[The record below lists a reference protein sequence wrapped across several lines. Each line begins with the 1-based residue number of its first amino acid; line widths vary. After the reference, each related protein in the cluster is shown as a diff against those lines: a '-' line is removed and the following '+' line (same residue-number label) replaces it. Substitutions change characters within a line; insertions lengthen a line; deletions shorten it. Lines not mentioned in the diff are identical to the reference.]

1 MRLASSSRIA
11 GAALVLALVACGSA
25 PNDSSGTSN
34 DEIVNVPQSSVK
46 SQTISNCWLYATL
59 GWAES
64 LHVATGEPALDVS
77 ESYLSYWNW
86 FDKLVWDGAPGK
98 TAIEE
103 TGWFHQGM
111 DLIMRFGVIM
121 EGDFTSARQSA
132 AKSALD
138 AAMREGGALATKEAR
153 MDKVLVRRELNKAW
167 QLPETVVQQ
176 MNAVFGEGYD
186 RSLDQPTTV
195 IPQGSIVRHANTIS
209 AKLVNG
215 NGETRTGTLADAI
228 GLRDWNNGWGK
239 RQGAFAWNEVD
250 YPKEPAQRRAFQIR
264 FQKALHAKQPVVIS
278 WFIDFAGMEGSAF
291 RKPPERP
298 GRQGGH
304 VTVLEDYQIDNVPG
318 FGLLAAGV
326 DESRPEALNAAL
338 SPDAKIQFLRT
349 KNSWG
354 QMNGPVPEFNGYLD
368 LYMPYLDGP
377 ATKCDDP
384 PAGTT
389 GERTC
394 VNDHVPLW
402 RAALPPGF

>member
-1 MRLASSSRIA
+1 MRLASSCC
-11 GAALVLALVACGSA
+11 AALVLTMFACGSA
-25 PNDSSGTSN
+25 PADDAATGN
-34 DEIVNVPQSSVK
+34 DEIVNVPQSTVK
-46 SQTISNCWLYATL
+46 SQSISNCWLYATL

-86 FDKLVWDGAPGK
+86 FDKIVYDGASS
-98 TAIEE
+98 IDE
-103 TGWFHQGM
+103 TGHFHQGM
-111 DLIMRFGVIM
+111 DLIMRFGVIL
-121 EGDFTSARQSA
+121 ESDFAAGSQSA
-132 AKSALD
+132 AKRTLD
-138 AAMREGGALATKEAR
+138 ASLKDGALKTPEAR
-153 MDKVLVRRELNKAW
+153 KDMALVRRELDKAW
-167 QLPETVVQQ
+167 QLPDNVVQQ

-186 RSLDQPTTV
+186 VSLDQTDVLPA
-195 IPQGSIVRHANTIS
+195 GSIVRHAKSIS
-209 AKLVNG
+209 AKLVNAG
-215 NGETRTGTLADAI
+215 GETRTGNLGDAI
-228 GLRDWNNGWGK
+228 GDRNWDLGWGLRK
-239 RQGAFAWNEVD
+239 GLWSWNEHD
-250 YPKEPAQRRAFQIR
+250 YPRDPSARREFQIR

-278 WFIDFAGMEGSAF
+278 WFIDFAAQEGSAF
-291 RKPPERP
+291 KKPPATT

-304 VTVLEDYQIDNVPG
+304 VTVLEDYQIKDVPG

-338 SPDAKIQFLRT
+338 SPNAKIEFLRT

-354 QMNGPVPEFNGYLD
+354 ELNGPSSDFRGYLD

-377 ATKCDDP
+377 VTQCTDP

-394 VNDHVPLW
+394 VHDHVPLW

>member
-1 MRLASSSRIA
+1 MRFATSSA
-11 GAALVLALVACGSA
+11 AALVLALFACGSPA
-25 PNDSSGTSN
+25 ADDSTTSN

-86 FDKLVWDGAPGK
+86 FDKLVWDGAPGQTK
-98 TAIEE
+98 IEE

-121 EGDFTSARQSA
+121 ESDFPAARQSA

-167 QLPETVVQQ
+167 QLPDNVVQQ

-186 RSLDQPTTV
+186 ASLDQPTTV
-195 IPQGSIVRHANTIS
+195 LPQGSIIRHANSIS

-215 NGETRTGTLADAI
+215 AGETRSGTLADAI
-228 GLRDWNNGWGK
+228 GLRDWDRGWGL
-239 RQGAFAWNEVD
+239 RQGAFAWNELD
-250 YPKEPAQRRAFQIR
+250 YPRDASARRALQIR
-264 FQKALHAKQPVVIS
+264 FQKALHARQPVVIS
-278 WFIDFAGMEGSAF
+278 WFIDFNAQEGSAF
-291 RKPPERP
+291 RKPPATP

-304 VTVLEDYQIDNVPG
+304 VTVLEDYQVSNVPG
-318 FGLLAAGV
+318 FGVLAAGV

-338 SPDAKIQFLRT
+338 SPDATIDFLRT

-354 QMNGPVPEFNGYLD
+354 ELGGPTSEFRGYLD

-377 ATKCDDP
+377 ATQCTDP

-402 RAALPPGF
+402 RVALPPGF

>member
-1 MRLASSSRIA
+1 MRFASSSSA
-11 GAALVLALVACGSA
+11 CAAALVLALFACG
-25 PNDSSGTSN
+25 NDSGETSTSN

-46 SQTISNCWLYATL
+46 NQSISNCWLYATL

-86 FDKLVWDGAPGK
+86 FDKIFFDGVSK
-98 TAIEE
+98 IDE
-103 TGWFHQGM
+103 TGYFHQGM
-111 DLIMRFGVIM
+111 DYMMRFGVIM
-121 EGDFTSARQSA
+121 EGDFSVASQSA
-132 AKSALD
+132 AKSTID
-138 AAMREGGALATKEAR
+138 ASLRDGPLSTPDAR
-153 MDKVLVRRELNKAW
+153 KDKALVRSELNRAW
-167 QLPETVVQQ
+167 RVPGNVVEQ
-176 MNAVFGEGYD
+176 MNAVFGTGYEA
-186 RSLDQPTTV
+186 SLDQPTTI
-195 IPQGSIVRHANTIS
+195 IPQGSVIRHANSI
-209 AKLVNG
+209 AVKLVNG
-215 NGETRTGTLADAI
+215 AGETQDGTLADAI
-228 GLRDWNNGWGK
+228 GSRNWDVKWGR
-239 RQGAFAWNEVD
+239 RQGQWAWNEED
-250 YPKEPAQRRAFQIR
+250 YPRDPSERRAFQIR

-278 WFIDFAGMEGSAF
+278 WFIDFNGMEGSTF
-291 RKPPERP
+291 KKPPATP

-318 FGLLAAGV
+318 FGVLKAGV

-354 QMNGPVPEFNGYLD
+354 EINGPSAEFSGYLD

-377 ATKCDDP
+377 ATQCTDP
-384 PAGTT
+384 PEGTP

>member
-1 MRLASSSRIA
+1 MRFASSCR
-11 GAALVLALVACGSA
+11 AALVVGLFACGPAASD
-25 PNDSSGTSN
+25 PSGTSN

-98 TAIEE
+98 TSIDE
-103 TGWFHQGM
+103 TGYFHQGM
-111 DLIMRFGVIM
+111 DLMMRFGVIM
-121 EGDFTSARQSA
+121 ESDFPAARQSA
-132 AKSALD
+132 AKSAID

-153 MDKVLVRRELNKAW
+153 MDKVLVRRELDKAW
-167 QLPETVVQQ
+167 QLPDDVVQQ
-176 MNAVFGEGYD
+176 MNAVFGAGYD
-186 RSLDQPTTV
+186 ASLDQPTTV
-195 IPQGSIVRHANTIS
+195 IPQGSIIRHANTIS

-215 NGETRTGTLADAI
+215 SGETRAGTLADAI
-228 GLRDWNNGWGK
+228 GLRDWDNGWGK
-239 RQGAFAWNEVD
+239 RKGPFAYNELD
-250 YPKEPAQRRAFQIR
+250 YPIDPSQRRAFQIR

-278 WFIDFAGMEGSAF
+278 WFIDFAAQEGSAF
-291 RKPPERP
+291 KKPPART

-304 VTVLEDYQIDNVPG
+304 VTVLEDYQIDDVPG
-318 FGLLAAGV
+318 FGKLAAGV

-338 SPDAKIQFLRT
+338 SPQAKIEFLRT

-354 QMNGPVPEFNGYLD
+354 QINGPSPEFSGYLD

-377 ATKCDDP
+377 VTKCDDP
-384 PAGTT
+384 AAGTT

-394 VNDHVPLW
+394 VDNHVPLW
-402 RAALPPGF
+402 RVALPPGF